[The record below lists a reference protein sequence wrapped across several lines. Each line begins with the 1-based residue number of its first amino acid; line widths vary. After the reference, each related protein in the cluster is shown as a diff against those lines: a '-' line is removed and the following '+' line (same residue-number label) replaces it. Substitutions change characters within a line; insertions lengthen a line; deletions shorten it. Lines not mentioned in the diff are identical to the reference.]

1 MESPLNIYQRVNE
14 VRKMVL
20 YVQKDKTVQNYKAV
34 SHDMVVAMCRDA
46 FVKHGI
52 VTYPEQVSGL
62 MNPAGMK
69 AAKEGGGTVPDPM
82 RLYEGA
88 YLIHF
93 VNMDEPADR
102 ISVRIEAHAN
112 DNGDKAPGK
121 AVTYA
126 TKSALLKVLMLETG
140 ENDESRVEH
149 TRTITD
155 EQLADLESLIEEVGA
170 DRPKFL
176 KYLKVGSLD
185 EIPAKSFTVA
195 KAALEAKRSKA
206 DA

>member
-1 MESPLNIYQRVNE
+1 MNIYQRINE
-14 VRKMVL
+14 VRKAVL

-34 SHDMVVAMCRDA
+34 SHDMVVALCRDA

-52 VTYPEQVSGL
+52 VTYPEQVSGV
-62 MNPAGMK
+62 MNPTGVK
-69 AAKEGGGTVPDPM
+69 AAKDGSGTIPDPM

-149 TRTITD
+149 TRTVSEEQVD
-155 EQLADLESLIEEVGA
+155 ELEALIDEVSA
-170 DRPKFL
+170 DRGKFL
-176 KYLKVGSLD
+176 RYLKIASL
-185 EIPAKSFTVA
+185 EELPAKSFAAA
-195 KAALEAKRSKA
+195 KSALESKRSKA